1 MSEILHTLFMPR
13 QSSQNIKAM
22 IDFSKM
28 WIEGSSPMFHHQ
40 SISAELVVLQSL
52 PEVQSI
58 MQTAQL
64 SYNHTLPFTEVKQEL
79 LVLVQGT
86 QTISSGYF
94 RPNLFHIGSFPFS
107 YRLFSHVQFKFF
119 NQMSQCYLS
128 HQFTSHIHLEFFFFL
143 LKFEL
148 NHFYIIF

>member
-1 MSEILHTLFMPR
+1 
-13 QSSQNIKAM
+13 M

-64 SYNHTLPFTEVKQEL
+64 SYKPHLAFYRGQVGAVSAGPGNSDNQFWIF
-79 LVLVQGT
+79 
-86 QTISSGYF
+86 QT
-94 RPNLFHIGSFPFS
+94 
-107 YRLFSHVQFKFF
+107 
-119 NQMSQCYLS
+119 
-128 HQFTSHIHLEFFFFL
+128 
-143 LKFEL
+143 
-148 NHFYIIF
+148 